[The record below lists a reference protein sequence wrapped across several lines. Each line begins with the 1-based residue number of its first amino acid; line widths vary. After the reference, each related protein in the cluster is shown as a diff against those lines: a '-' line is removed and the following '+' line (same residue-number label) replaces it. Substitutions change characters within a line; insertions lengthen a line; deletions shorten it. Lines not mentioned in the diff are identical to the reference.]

1 MRSQTTAWL
10 LCLALGACSTESSPP
25 ECTDCGGDSGATT
38 DADAAIDADSDVSA
52 DAGDSQ
58 VADEPDATDDGGDEQ
73 AVVDCVPETDHELCA
88 RQNKT
93 CGKFSSNDNCGNW
106 RDIDDCG
113 FGVVCEAPLVCGWCN
128 RCCLKET
135 DAEFCARNGATC
147 GSVSAPD
154 NCGGWRNL
162 ASCGTCAAPE
172 VCGPSSVCCAA
183 EADGGL
189 SCPLPPSDG
198 GADGD

>member
-1 MRSQTTAWL
+1 MRSRNTAL
-10 LCLALGACSTESSPP
+10 FLYLALCLGACFSLSQEPAST
-25 ECTDCGGDSGATT
+25 DGGRDSGGAT
-38 DADAAIDADSDVSA
+38 DAADVQLADESDV
-52 DAGDSQ
+52 
-58 VADEPDATDDGGDEQ
+58 TDDGGGDEQ
-73 AVVDCVPETDHELCA
+73 AVVGCVPETDRELCA
-88 RQNKT
+88 RENKT

-113 FGVVCEAPLVCGWCN
+113 FGVACEPPKICGWCN

-147 GSVSAPD
+147 GAVSAPD

-162 ASCGTCAAPE
+162 ASCGTCTAPM
-172 VCGPSSVCCAA
+172 VCGPSNVCCTP
-183 EADGGL
+183 EDDGGL

-198 GADGD
+198 GVDGD

>member
-1 MRSQTTAWL
+1 MRSQTTAALVCLGL
-10 LCLALGACSTESSPP
+10 LLGACVP
-25 ECTDCGGDSGATT
+25 EGWDSWGAGGNLDTGE
-38 DADAAIDADSDVSA
+38 
-52 DAGDSQ
+52 G
-58 VADEPDATDDGGDEQ
+58 PDATDEGPDATDEGGGDGP
-73 AVVDCVPETDHELCA
+73 VVGDCVPETDRELCA
-88 RQNKT
+88 RENKT

-147 GSVSAPD
+147 GAVSAPD

-162 ASCGTCAAPE
+162 ASCGTCAGPK
-172 VCGPSSVCCAA
+172 VCGGGDTPNVCCTP

-198 GADGD
+198 GFDGD